1 MEVMQLCHNL
11 VDDLMV
17 SIDDFCFLILTD
29 SDSNLFQLVAKST
42 HNLHQVVPVAYSI
55 HCAVGWQKLQ
65 IILRHHYFHY
75 FADRSPTL
83 DLLSIE

>member
-55 HCAVGWQKLQ
+55 HCAVG
-65 IILRHHYFHY
+65 
-75 FADRSPTL
+75 
-83 DLLSIE
+83 